1 LTSRNGQAF
10 LYRRRYVIRYYFAFG
25 STRGKV
31 LCIGNRMG
39 LGFRG
44 VILVSVAGKVESNG
58 LGRGK
63 SHA

>member
-1 LTSRNGQAF
+1 MIRND
-10 LYRRRYVIRYYFAFG
+10 VAFG

-31 LCIGNRMG
+31 LCMGNRMG